1 MKTLKT
7 ILVTFFLTATLNAQ
21 YTAFKVEVVGTGE
34 PVLLFP
40 GFSCTGEVWNET
52 VAELS
57 KTHQCHIFTF
67 AGFGGV
73 TPIELPWLPKIKDEV
88 IAYVKNKNLQ
98 KPTIIGHSLGGT
110 LGFWLASE
118 ETTLFKKVIAVDALP
133 ASGALMVPNYK
144 SENMVYDNPQSKM
157 MLEMNDEAFTAMANQ
172 MASFMVLNKE
182 KVPQLVN
189 WMKTADRTTYV
200 YGYVDL
206 LKLDLRE
213 AIANIKIPVTVLA
226 ATYPDKKMIET
237 TYNAQFAKLPS
248 VQIEYADNAAH
259 FVMYDQPN
267 WYLAKIKQQLQ

>member
-7 ILVTFFLTATLNAQ
+7 ILVTLFLTTALNAQ
-21 YTAFKVEVVGTGE
+21 YTAFKVEVVGNGD
-34 PVLLFP
+34 PILLFP
-40 GFSCTGEVWNET
+40 GFACTGEVWNET

-57 KTHQCHIFTF
+57 KTHQCHIFTL

-73 TPIELPWLPKIKDEV
+73 KPIELPWLPKIKDE
-88 IAYVKNKNLQ
+88 IISYVKNENLQ

-110 LGFWLASE
+110 LGFWLAAE
-118 ETTLFKKVIAVDALP
+118 ETMLFKKVIAVDALP

-157 MLEMNDEAFTAMANQ
+157 MLEMSDEAFTAMANQ
-172 MASFMVLNKE
+172 MASFMVINKE

-189 WMKTADRTTYV
+189 WMKTAHRGTYV

-213 AIANIKIPVTVLA
+213 AIANIQVPVTVLA
-226 ATYPDKKMIET
+226 ATYPDKKMIES
-237 TYNAQFAKLPS
+237 TYKAQFDKLPS
-248 VQIEYADNAAH
+248 VQIEYADNSAH
-259 FVMYDQPN
+259 FVMFDQPE
-267 WYLAKIKQQLQ
+267 WYLAKIKQHLK